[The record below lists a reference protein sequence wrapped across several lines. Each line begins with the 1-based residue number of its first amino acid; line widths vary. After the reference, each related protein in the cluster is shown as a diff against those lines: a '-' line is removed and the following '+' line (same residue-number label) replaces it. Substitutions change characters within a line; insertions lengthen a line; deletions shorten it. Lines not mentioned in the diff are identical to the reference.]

1 MRHGAPIGFIGLGNM
16 GAHMARNL
24 VKNGNEVLVYD
35 VIPDN
40 VKSVTDAGQWTNLI
54 PAVAIEILV
63 RSTQSKP
70 VVFTQKLLHAMG
82 YHLKDIY

>member
-40 VKSVTDAGQWTNLI
+40 VKSVTDAGQWTNFI
-54 PAVAIEILV
+54 PIATVE
-63 RSTQSKP
+63 
-70 VVFTQKLLHAMG
+70 KLKWFKLF
-82 YHLKDIY
+82 